1 MRQRRA
7 LLASGAVGA
16 LLLTCAAAV
25 TLPNIAAAAAAG
37 CSVNYA
43 VASQWNVGF
52 STNVTITNLGSPITS
67 WTLAWNFGGDQQI
80 TQLWNGGYS
89 QSGTGVTVKNLSY
102 NGSIGTN
109 GTTSFGFNGSYSGTN
124 AVPATFTLNGTV
136 CNGTVGSPA
145 PSTTPSSSPS
155 TSPSSSPSG
164 FPSSSPSS
172 SPSGGGPS
180 TAMAAVAAMQPGWG
194 LGNSLDAT
202 PTETSWG
209 NPAVTKATF
218 DSVRALGYNS
228 VRIPV
233 TWYPHLGAGP
243 DYTVDPT
250 FMARVKQVVDWALS
264 DNMYVILNVHHDS
277 WDWIANMTTDPTG
290 VLAEY
295 NALWQQIATQF
306 QGESNKLVLESVN
319 EPSFNGSPS
328 DSQSAQ
334 MLNQLNTAFF
344 NDVRE
349 SGGGNATRL
358 LLLPTLG
365 DTPTQPLMDNLYTTI
380 QSLHDPNLIASFHY
394 YGYWPFAVNIANET
408 TFDTASQQDMI
419 NDFTLA
425 HNEFVAKGV
434 PVYAGEVG
442 LLNYDY
448 TRPGIIERGETLKY
462 FEALGYQA
470 RTNGITTNLWDAGSF
485 VNRNTL
491 QLRDPGLFTQIQS
504 SWTTRSGTAS
514 SDMILVPKSS
524 AITDQTLTLN
534 LNGTTF
540 QGLYQGTT
548 ALTSGSDY
556 AVAGSQLTVKAAAL
570 TRLLGSRAYGTD
582 ATLQA
587 RFSQG
592 VPWQINLISYDTAT
606 LSNTNGTTSSFAIPT
621 QFHGDVVATMEA
633 KYADGSAAGTANWTT
648 YQEYWS
654 DFIPDYTNNA
664 IDLTS
669 DFFNALTDE
678 SRVTLTFHFWSGRTV
693 TYYVTK
699 SGSSVTGTVN

>member
-1 MRQRRA
+1 
-7 LLASGAVGA
+7 
-16 LLLTCAAAV
+16 
-25 TLPNIAAAAAAG
+25 
-37 CSVNYA
+37 
-43 VASQWNVGF
+43 
-52 STNVTITNLGSPITS
+52 
-67 WTLAWNFGGDQQI
+67 
-80 TQLWNGGYS
+80 
-89 QSGTGVTVKNLSY
+89 
-102 NGSIGTN
+102 
-109 GTTSFGFNGSYSGTN
+109 
-124 AVPATFTLNGTV
+124 
-136 CNGTVGSPA
+136 
-145 PSTTPSSSPS
+145 
-155 TSPSSSPSG
+155 
-164 FPSSSPSS
+164 
-172 SPSGGGPS
+172 
-180 TAMAAVAAMQPGWG
+180 MAAVAAMQPGWG

-202 PTETSWG
+202 PDETSWG
-209 NPAVTKATF
+209 NPAVTKSLF

-243 DYTVDPT
+243 SYTVDPT

-264 DNMYVILNVHHDS
+264 DNFYVILNVHHDS
-277 WDWIANMTTDPTG
+277 WDWIANMTTNSTG

-295 NALWQQIATQF
+295 NALWTQIAAQF

-319 EPSFNGSPS
+319 EPTFNGSPS

-334 MLNQLNTAFF
+334 MLSQLNTAFF
-344 NDVRE
+344 NDVRQ

-365 DTPTQPLMDNLYTTI
+365 DTPTQPLMDNLYSTI

-408 TFDTASQQDMI
+408 TFDSASQQDLV

-425 HNEFVAKGV
+425 HNEFVARGI

-470 RTNGITTNLWDAGSF
+470 RTAGITTNLWDAGSF

-514 SDMILVPKSS
+514 SDMILAPKSS

-534 LNGTTF
+534 LNGTIF
-540 QGLYQGTT
+540 QGLYQGAT
-548 ALTSGSDY
+548 ALTNGSDY
-556 AVAGSQLTVKAAAL
+556 IVSGSQLTVKAAAL
-570 TRLLGSRAYGTD
+570 SRLLGNRAYGTD

-592 VPWQINLISYDTAT
+592 VPWQISLISYDTAT
-606 LSNTNGTTSSFAIPT
+606 VSNATGTTSSFAIPT
-621 QFHGDVVATMEA
+621 QFHGDVVSTMEA
-633 KYADGSAAGTANWTT
+633 KYADGSAAGSANWTT
-648 YQEYWS
+648 YQEYWT
-654 DFIPDYTNNA
+654 DFIPDYANNA

-669 DFFNALTDE
+669 DFFNAVNDGA
-678 SRVTLTFHFWSGRTV
+678 RVTLTFHFWSGRTV

-699 SGSSVTGTVN
+699 SGSSVSGTTN